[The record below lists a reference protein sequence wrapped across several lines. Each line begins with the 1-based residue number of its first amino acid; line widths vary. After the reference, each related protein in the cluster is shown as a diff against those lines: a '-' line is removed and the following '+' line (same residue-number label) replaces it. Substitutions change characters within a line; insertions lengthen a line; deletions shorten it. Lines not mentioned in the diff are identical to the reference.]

1 VTQLAYSLSAATQLL
16 KQLSLCKQ
24 VLSKA
29 GLGCRKVELGC
40 RLQAGSYAAK
50 GAGCA
55 SERRRCA
62 SEKALLCTKYAASKG
77 GLSLRGF
84 GL

>member
-16 KQLSLCKQ
+16 KQLSLCKR

-29 GLGCRKVELGC
+29 DLGCRKAELCC

-55 SERRRCA
+55 SE
-62 SEKALLCTKYAASKG
+62 KALLCAKYAASKG